1 MTFFQSLFARV
12 DTDLGNF
19 YTTNLQNVIDT
30 MGISLRVMCIIMV
43 IGIGLGLLFGWITQ
57 SAKPLLIGVFTITV
71 VSLLAGEVAVYNAYL
86 GDFLRGLPDHLI
98 SMTSGGSVATVG
110 GQLDNFGDTILGA
123 VADMWTNSSGFG
135 EVVAA
140 AIFCVVFLL
149 SFVVMAV
156 SAAFSIILAKTVLTI
171 LVVVGPLF
179 ITLLLFKQTQ
189 EYFTKWLTYIISF
202 AFLVMIIGA
211 ALGIVNTIA
220 MGYVNDFAGNAADI
234 DFTLYAPPLVIL
246 LGLYR
251 VFEQAP
257 SIASSVAGGIGLSAG
272 NAAGN
277 LVSSAASAIVSP
289 AATGARMGYNRF
301 VGERMQGA
309 RNARVGARTAEARSA
324 MREKANVKKQQR
336 PMKVA

>member
-1 MTFFQSLFARV
+1 
-12 DTDLGNF
+12 
-19 YTTNLQNVIDT
+19 
-30 MGISLRVMCIIMV
+30 
-43 IGIGLGLLFGWITQ
+43 
-57 SAKPLLIGVFTITV
+57 
-71 VSLLAGEVAVYNAYL
+71 
-86 GDFLRGLPDHLI
+86 
-98 SMTSGGSVATVG
+98 
-110 GQLDNFGDTILGA
+110 
-123 VADMWTNSSGFG
+123 MWTNSSGFG

-257 SIASSVAGGIGLSAG
+257 SIASSIAGGIGLSAG
-272 NAAGN
+272 SGLGRMAAA
-277 LVSSAASAIVSP
+277 AASPI
-289 AATGARMGYNRF
+289 TGAARMGYNRF

-309 RNARVGARTAEARSA
+309 RNARVGANTARSRKN
-324 MREKANVKKQQR
+324 MRERKENWERRKKSLKA
-336 PMKVA
+336 MFS